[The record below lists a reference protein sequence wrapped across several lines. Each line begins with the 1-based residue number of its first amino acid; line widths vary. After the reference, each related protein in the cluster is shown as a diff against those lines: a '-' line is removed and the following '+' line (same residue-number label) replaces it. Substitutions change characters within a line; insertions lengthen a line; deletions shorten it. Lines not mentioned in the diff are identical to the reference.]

1 MDGDQEGSAFM
12 WQLTLMKQL
21 VLPDISLSSLNPAD
35 ESRMRTRMQPVLKEI
50 ITNYFMVA
58 WKHLC
63 ATQQEIKLLKR
74 TERESSEK
82 IVLLQNETI
91 CLQRELIENKQEQLQ
106 QLKSIVEPSVKTSV
120 EQEMSKNSKIVDL
133 STSEISTASHQKAV
147 AEEEGRDTNGMVFGQ
162 FEESSQANLAISVGE
177 VFSELDEKPKLGS
190 RVPE

>member
-1 MDGDQEGSAFM
+1 M
-12 WQLTLMKQL
+12 
-21 VLPDISLSSLNPAD
+21 
-35 ESRMRTRMQPVLKEI
+35 
-50 ITNYFMVA
+50 
-58 WKHLC
+58 
-63 ATQQEIKLLKR
+63 
-74 TERESSEK
+74 
-82 IVLLQNETI
+82 LQNETI